1 MATEKLETLLAAWRA
16 VEPQQVALGKLKED
30 PMFQPRNLR
39 LIPYAD
45 RGRQEAASEN
55 HVADLAAKLTNGR
68 ELEPLLVARI
78 DGKLWLIDGHHRLK
92 AYRRQQRRT
101 VPVRIMDADQTTALM
116 VSKVVN
122 CDGVKLPLHTRQ
134 KADGAWQY
142 LAHVTA
148 RGRLPLPGGESQHS
162 LERTFGV
169 PRTTIRR
176 MLKRLPTIKLSEF
189 GPEACDAGTGWP
201 QWRQCCGNAWKSFCD
216 DVPEDKREQH
226 LIERTAARLAAIK
239 DKTGAEVF
247 LKALKALQD
256 EAIAEAADKLAEAE
270 ATEDAADY

>member
-55 HVADLAAKLTNGR
+55 HVADLASKLTDGR

-101 VPVRIMDADQTTALM
+101 VPVRIMNTDLTTALM
-116 VSKVVN
+116 ASKAVN
-122 CDGVKLPLHTRQ
+122 CDGVKLPMHTRQ
-134 KADGAWQY
+134 KAEGAWQY
-142 LAHVTA
+142 LAHVTGH
-148 RGRLPLPGGESQHS
+148 GRLPLPDEVSQHS

-169 PRTTIRR
+169 PRRTIGR
-176 MLKRLPTIKLSEF
+176 MLKRLPTVKLAEF

-201 QWRQCCGNAWKSFCD
+201 QWRQCCGNAWKALAD
-216 DVPEDKREQH
+216 AMPEDMREQH
-226 LIERTAARLAAIK
+226 QIERTAARLATIR
-239 DKTGAEVF
+239 DKAGTEVF

-256 EAIAEAADKLAEAE
+256 EAIAEAADKLAEAK